1 MQASLHQLILKFC
14 SQCNHGSVE
23 ILSVLV
29 SPGAGSALLT
39 CCSPAFSL
47 SDLCRRSVPQFSYPC
62 REKLLLI
69 LNLNLPRRKDL
80 AHYSCSLPRGCGSN
94 HSVLPAS
101 GSLLRSWKLLAC
113 LFSAFSSLL
122 KESFWSS
129 LVGYACQTALVLVS
143 VSWSL
148 SSASSRP
155 PWGPWCADCN
165 EKGPPHVLHAAMSFQ
180 KLTHLLLWGRS
191 SQFCFSMFLI
201 TEKHFGFACLSPKRW
216 AIWICYSIL
225 LLGFYDKVTGLCMP
239 KQLCVTNISAIFF
252 HVCAARE
259 TKAVLRMGAEQLLS
273 WRTLEKLSPDVGFYC
288 ICCLCCSW
296 SMHNSPCFRRWS
308 CIRICRSAVLH
319 SQAASV
325 FLFPVKPTHYRRKPG
340 LVRTAPALIR

>member
-47 SDLCRRSVPQFSYPC
+47 SDLCRRSVPQFSYSC

-165 EKGPPHVLHAAMSFQ
+165 EKGPPHVLHAARPSKNLPTFSC
-180 KLTHLLLWGRS
+180 GEEDPNS
-191 SQFCFSMFLI
+191 VSVCFWPL
-201 TEKHFGFACLSPKRW
+201 R
-216 AIWICYSIL
+216 SIL
-225 LLGFYDKVTGLCMP
+225 VLLAWAP
-239 KQLCVTNISAIFF
+239 N
-252 HVCAARE
+252 
-259 TKAVLRMGAEQLLS
+259 AEQFES
-273 WRTLEKLSPDVGFYC
+273 VTASSFWVFMTRWQDYAC
-288 ICCLCCSW
+288 QN
-296 SMHNSPCFRRWS
+296 NS
-308 CIRICRSAVLH
+308 V
-319 SQAASV
+319 
-325 FLFPVKPTHYRRKPG
+325 
-340 LVRTAPALIR
+340 